1 MPNTCYTY
9 FKIIGHFN
17 PDVITERLS
26 LQPFEAW
33 QDGTSSQWY
42 FGRCDDYSPYVE
54 EQIRKTIAPLLDKTD
69 ILKQIRQEFNAAFFL
84 EIVPTIYPDE
94 PTPCL
99 APPLDVIDFCHETR
113 TEIDIDLYMGVD

>member
-1 MPNTCYTY
+1 MLNTCFTY
-9 FKIIGHFN
+9 FKIVGDFD

-26 LQPFEAW
+26 LQPFETWKNA
-33 QDGTSSQWY
+33 TSGGWC

-54 EQIRKTIAPLLDKTD
+54 EQMRKTIAPLLSKTD
-69 ILKQIRQEFNAAFFL
+69 ILKQIRQDFDAVLFL
-84 EIVPTIYPDE
+84 EIVPTVCPDE

-99 APPLDVIDFCHETR
+99 APTLDIIDFCHETR

>member
-54 EQIRKTIAPLLDKTD
+54 EQLRKTIAPLLDKTD

>member
-17 PDVITERLS
+17 PDIITERLS
-26 LQPFEAW
+26 LQPFESW
-33 QDGTSSQWY
+33 RDGTSSGQWY

-54 EQIRKTIAPLLDKTD
+54 EQIRKTISPLLDKTD

-84 EIVPTIYPDE
+84 EIVPTIYPDN
-94 PTPCL
+94 PRPALRRRWMLSTSATRL
-99 APPLDVIDFCHETR
+99 ALKSTSTCIWE
-113 TEIDIDLYMGVD
+113 

>member
-54 EQIRKTIAPLLDKTD
+54 EQLRKTIAPLLDKTD

-99 APPLDVIDFCHETR
+99 APPLDVMDFCHETR